1 MTRIVICRHG
11 NTFDKGDVITRVGA
25 RTDIPL
31 SISGID
37 QARGLAAHFKSQY
50 SGFNFTRS
58 FCSPLLRTYQT
69 ADFILTESHKVSDLQ
84 VLEFLTEIDYGVD
97 ENKPEED
104 VIARLGQEA
113 ITRWDE
119 DAIPPEGWDV
129 NPAALIQS
137 WKNFLSE
144 QGSAD
149 DDVLV
154 VTSNGIARFALD
166 AVDEVATDAPR
177 KLRTAAYGIIEIK
190 NGNTKLTAWDS
201 RPPKQGY

>member
-25 RTDIPL
+25 RTDLPL

-37 QARGLAAHFKSQY
+37 QARGLAAHFNSQF
-50 SGFNFTRS
+50 SGFNFALA

-69 ADFILTESHKVSDLQ
+69 ADFILTENHKVSDLQ

-104 VIARLGQEA
+104 VIARLGKEA

-129 NPAALIQS
+129 NPAALVQS

-144 QGSAD
+144 QDSAD
-149 DDVLV
+149 EDVLV

-201 RPPKQGY
+201 RPPKQGN